1 MHTEKY
7 LKTRLMSKT
16 MQRTRLNVRLYNSLS
31 QGFVGNGV
39 QGMLIIF
46 PILFFNSEFI
56 CIHASAEM

>member
-1 MHTEKY
+1 MHTENY

-16 MQRTRLNVRLYNSLS
+16 MQRTRLNVRLYNALS
-31 QGFVGNGV
+31 QWFVGNGV

-46 PILFFNSEFI
+46 PILFSNSKFI